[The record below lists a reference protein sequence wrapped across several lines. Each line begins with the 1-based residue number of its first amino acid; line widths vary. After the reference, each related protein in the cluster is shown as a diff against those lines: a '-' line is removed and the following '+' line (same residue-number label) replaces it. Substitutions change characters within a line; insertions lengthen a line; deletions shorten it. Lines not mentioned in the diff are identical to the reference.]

1 MMKSRILSIV
11 AGVGLLAV
19 TAGGAAAEYPDK
31 PITLVVPYAAGGTT
45 ETMARVFSKVLGDAL
60 GGTVVVKTRP
70 GAGGAI
76 GATEVSTAKPD
87 GYTLLFA
94 ASSTILWPPLAEKVT
109 YTPDSFT
116 FIAKVT
122 DYQQAMVAKEGAPF
136 KTFKELIAYS
146 KDHKLS
152 FGDQSAISRAFINYI
167 AKKEGVS
174 WTAIPTKGGGEM
186 VPFLL
191 GGKIDFAWSGGVH
204 ARYPG
209 KMEVLASMNA
219 KRLAAFPDVPSVQE
233 LYGISMPSA
242 AVVAAPKGLPD
253 SIRDELAA
261 KIKVALENK
270 ELTDLM
276 TKKLLFPVD
285 YAGPAAT
292 DAEMKT
298 YTAALKKVLEE
309 VK

>member
-60 GGTVVVKTRP
+60 GGTVVVMTRP

>member
-1 MMKSRILSIV
+1 MKSRILSIV